1 MCIDILYYFA
11 IYNYREYYLKLKD
24 ISTIRTGLVTAR
36 KKATAVDSEIISYGA
51 VTLKSFNP
59 NGSLIVSNLD
69 TFVSKEKIKEI
80 YLTQTNDVLIR
91 LREPNIAL
99 NISEENSG
107 LVIPSF
113 VAFLRVDETKV
124 DSKFLTYY
132 LNSTTAKR
140 ALKAHITGTAI
151 NMIKTKDLEDLEILL
166 PSLEEQKKIVEFL
179 DLVSKEINLLQE
191 LKNQKEKYYKQVFNN
206 ILKKADTK

>member
-1 MCIDILYYFA
+1 M
-11 IYNYREYYLKLKD
+11 RLKD
-24 ISTIRTGLVTAR
+24 VSIIRTGLVTAR
-36 KKATAVDSEIISYGA
+36 KKATAIDSETVSYDA

-80 YLTQTNDVLIR
+80 YLTQPNNVLIR

-99 NISEENSG
+99 NISEKNSG

-113 VAFLRVDETKV
+113 VASVRVDETKV
-124 DSKFLTYY
+124 NSKFLTYY

-151 NMIKTKDLEDLEILL
+151 NMIKTKELEDLEIQL

-179 DLVSKEINLLQE
+179 DLTSKEINLLEE
-191 LKNQKEKYYKQVFNN
+191 LKNQKEKYYQEVFNN

>member
-1 MCIDILYYFA
+1 M
-11 IYNYREYYLKLKD
+11 RLKD
-24 ISTIRTGLVTAR
+24 VSTIRTGLVTAR
-36 KKATAVDSEIISYGA
+36 KKATAVDSEIISYKA

-69 TFVSKEKIKEI
+69 TFISKEKIKET
-80 YLTQTNDVLIR
+80 YLTQLNDVLIR

-99 NISEENSG
+99 NISKKNSG

-113 VAFLRVDETKV
+113 VASVRVDETKI

-132 LNSTTAKR
+132 FNSTTAKR

-151 NMIKTKDLEDLEILL
+151 NMIRTKELEDLEIQL

-179 DLVSKEINLLQE
+179 DLTSKEINLLEE
-191 LKNQKEKYYKQVFNN
+191 LKNQKEKYYQEVFNN

>member
-1 MCIDILYYFA
+1 L
-11 IYNYREYYLKLKD
+11 RLKD

-36 KKATAVDSEIISYGA
+36 KKASAVDSEIISYGA

-59 NGSLIVSNLD
+59 NGSLIVDNLD
-69 TFVSKEKIKEI
+69 TFVSKEKIKET
-80 YLTQTNDVLIR
+80 YLTQSNDVLIR
-91 LREPNIAL
+91 LREPNIAVKIDE
-99 NISEENSG
+99 NNSG

-113 VAFLRVDETKV
+113 VASLRVDETKV

-140 ALKAHITGTAI
+140 ALNSSITGTAI
-151 NMIKTKDLEDLEILL
+151 NMIKTKELEDLEIKL
-166 PSLEEQKKIVEFL
+166 PPLQEQKKIVDFL
-179 DLVSKEINLLQE
+179 DLGVKEINLLEE
-191 LKNQKEKYYKQVFNN
+191 LKNQKEKYYQEVFNN